1 MGTYAYTNKSS
12 KDEFLDLLDEA
23 LFETRDMLS
32 AIESGGE
39 ECELVHSIGVFEA
52 LENILVG
59 LYADVRDH
67 RHAVGGRP
75 LSYMDLV
82 TRFRSRIPFAD
93 VLETLNK
100 VKRNGF

>member
-32 AIESGGE
+32 AIESGGK

-52 LENILVG
+52 LGNILVG

-75 LSYMDLV
+75 PVLHG
-82 TRFRSRIPFAD
+82 FAD
-93 VLETLNK
+93 AFSIADPFCGRFGDLE
-100 VKRNGF
+100 